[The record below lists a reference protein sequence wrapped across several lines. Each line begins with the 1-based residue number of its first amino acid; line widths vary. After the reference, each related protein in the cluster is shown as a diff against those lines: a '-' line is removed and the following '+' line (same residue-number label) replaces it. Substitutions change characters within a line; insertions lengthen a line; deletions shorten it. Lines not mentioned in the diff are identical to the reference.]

1 MPQTGT
7 VVRRTKNFYYVDVG
21 EPKPRLCHIRANLFH
36 EDSQKNIIAVGDQ
49 VEIDTA
55 ASENAGWILRM
66 LPRHTKLSRIQ
77 SSDSLEQ
84 VLVSNAD
91 TVLIVASMRKPPFR
105 SRLVDRFIV
114 AGICG
119 GLETVLILSKADLS
133 IPEEIASVK
142 NLYVSLGYTVLVT
155 SVPESRGLDSLSEL
169 LKNNTSVLCGHSG
182 VGKSSL
188 INALF
193 PQWKIRT
200 GDVSGKS
207 GKGRHITRLSEMFPI
222 PSGGF
227 IVDTPGI
234 REMQPVVSP
243 EELDSKFVEFL
254 PYLGQCRF
262 KGCTH
267 RHEPNCAIIAAVDS
281 EKITEKRY
289 ESYCALYESL

>member
-1 MPQTGT
+1 
-7 VVRRTKNFYYVDVG
+7 
-21 EPKPRLCHIRANLFH
+21 
-36 EDSQKNIIAVGDQ
+36 
-49 VEIDTA
+49 
-55 ASENAGWILRM
+55 
-66 LPRHTKLSRIQ
+66 
-77 SSDSLEQ
+77 
-84 VLVSNAD
+84 
-91 TVLIVASMRKPPFR
+91 
-105 SRLVDRFIV
+105 
-114 AGICG
+114 
-119 GLETVLILSKADLS
+119 
-133 IPEEIASVK
+133 
-142 NLYVSLGYTVLVT
+142 
-155 SVPESRGLDSLSEL
+155 LSEL